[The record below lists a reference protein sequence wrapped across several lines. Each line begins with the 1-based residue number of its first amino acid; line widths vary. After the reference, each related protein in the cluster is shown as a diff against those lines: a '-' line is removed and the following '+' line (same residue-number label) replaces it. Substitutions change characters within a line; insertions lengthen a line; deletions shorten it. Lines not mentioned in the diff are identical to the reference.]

1 MILFWCVIVSLY
13 RNYGPQSIIH
23 NHGAQIIP
31 GHRHQGILIAIPSA
45 SSTSCVPSLPSPFP
59 HPPPFLHFLIRHSL
73 AEEEEEEEDDDDDEE
88 EEEGEEAEDE
98 EEEEGAAGEEE
109 EDEELCLSFLVLAL
123 NWEKKLGRVRV
134 LNVNVTHK

>member
-73 AEEEEEEEDDDDDEE
+73 AEEEEEEEEEDDDEE
-88 EEEGEEAEDE
+88 EEAAEEAEDE
-98 EEEEGAAGEEE
+98 ARRMR
-109 EDEELCLSFLVLAL
+109 
-123 NWEKKLGRVRV
+123 KKKKAQRARKRRTRNFVCPSWS
-134 LNVNVTHK
+134 